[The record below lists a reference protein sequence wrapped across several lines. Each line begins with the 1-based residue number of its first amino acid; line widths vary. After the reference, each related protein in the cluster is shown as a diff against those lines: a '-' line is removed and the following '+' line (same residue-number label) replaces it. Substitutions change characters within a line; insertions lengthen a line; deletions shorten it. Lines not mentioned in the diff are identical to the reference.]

1 MYDFLKVRYLL
12 GKMTTLQLQNYA
24 NIFLSEEDK
33 EKLYQELN
41 LN

>member
-12 GKMTTLQLQNYA
+12 GKMTTLQLQSYA
-24 NIFLSEEDK
+24 IIFLSEEEK